1 VGELK
6 KGINPS
12 SINLL
17 NFDSKYLPTVI
28 KAGLVTGLIALA
40 VSTQFLP
47 ISTSFFGELSSKRG
61 AYTCIYPSK

>member
-6 KGINPS
+6 KGINPP

-28 KAGLVTGLIALA
+28 KAGVVTGLVALA
-40 VSTQFLP
+40 VST
-47 ISTSFFGELSSKRG
+47 
-61 AYTCIYPSK
+61 

>member
-47 ISTSFFGELSSKRG
+47 ISTFFFW
-61 AYTCIYPSK
+61 